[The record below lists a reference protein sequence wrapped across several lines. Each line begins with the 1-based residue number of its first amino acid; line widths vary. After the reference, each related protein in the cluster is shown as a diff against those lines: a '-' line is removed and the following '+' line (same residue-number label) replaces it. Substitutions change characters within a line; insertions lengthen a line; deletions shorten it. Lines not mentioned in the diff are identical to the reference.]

1 MVVLRK
7 KLNGAT
13 LIEVLIALSVFTVCL
28 SIGSL
33 TLARVTKSG
42 NRQKKLQADVVV
54 SRIAALKPDTFDYIN
69 GSIFINDLLIE
80 KKLSPS
86 IHSSRLLVV
95 EYTVKDDKGRFLT
108 SIRRIILRDYEEEL
122 NP

>member
-7 KLNGAT
+7 KLTGAT

-33 TLARVTKSG
+33 TLARVMKSG

-69 GSIFINDLLIE
+69 GSIYINDLLIE